1 MPQNP
6 NQVYPALLSGTAK
19 PLASDGGSTLATN
32 ITTAVAVKAAPGRL
46 VRLVILA
53 PGTTSGALTIN
64 NCTATGDATTANQV
78 FTLPFGA
85 ASNVAGAVFDLDLPC
100 SVGITVSAVPGAGS
114 PRYALCYS

>member
-1 MPQNP
+1 MPQSP
-6 NQVYPALLSGTAK
+6 NQVFPAVIAGVSK
-19 PLASDGGSTLATN
+19 PLASDNGSLLATN
-32 ITTAVAVKAAPGRL
+32 ITVAGAVKAAPGRL
-46 VRLVILA
+46 VKVIILA

-64 NCTATGDATTANQV
+64 NCAATGDATPANQV

-85 ASNVAGAVFDLDLPC
+85 AANVAGHIFNLDIPC